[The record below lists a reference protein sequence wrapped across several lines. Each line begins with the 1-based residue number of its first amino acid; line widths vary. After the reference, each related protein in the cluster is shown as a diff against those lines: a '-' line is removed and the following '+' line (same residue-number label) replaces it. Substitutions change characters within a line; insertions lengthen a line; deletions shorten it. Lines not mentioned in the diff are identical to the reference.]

1 MQALVFSLKDGW
13 EQGKGFKK
21 CEVPTPALNE
31 PEEAEWVIVK
41 TRFAG
46 VCGTD
51 RGIWFRQTFK
61 DAILNS
67 LEQEKKETRI
77 IGHELFGEIV
87 EAGKKVKEKY
97 GLNLGDN
104 VSAESHITCGRCFQ
118 CQNGESHVCQD
129 EKILG
134 ISLDGVFA
142 PYAKLP
148 AKVLW
153 LTNQA
158 KIRPEIA
165 CLQEPFGNAVHACT
179 KVNLQG
185 KQVAIF
191 GCGPIGLFSILICR
205 AFGASLIIGI
215 DKNKQNLELAH
226 NLGADFTVEVPQKEK
241 NNPAEGDEE
250 VIQSVY
256 GHTGGRGADVAF
268 EMAGYNS
275 SVNNAIY
282 SVRRGGEVILFG
294 LKSGDFIVQ
303 KFDHLIRRG
312 LTFHAVIGRQI
323 FKTWHITKGLLENDS
338 NKIQEKLWTI
348 LLRGGKDTVLP
359 FASFN
364 PEQFEKQ
371 FLAYPKIII
380 NF

>member
-134 ISLDGVFA
+134 ISLD
-142 PYAKLP
+142 
-148 AKVLW
+148 
-153 LTNQA
+153 
-158 KIRPEIA
+158 
-165 CLQEPFGNAVHACT
+165 
-179 KVNLQG
+179 
-185 KQVAIF
+185 
-191 GCGPIGLFSILICR
+191 
-205 AFGASLIIGI
+205 
-215 DKNKQNLELAH
+215 
-226 NLGADFTVEVPQKEK
+226 
-241 NNPAEGDEE
+241 
-250 VIQSVY
+250 
-256 GHTGGRGADVAF
+256 
-268 EMAGYNS
+268 
-275 SVNNAIY
+275 
-282 SVRRGGEVILFG
+282 
-294 LKSGDFIVQ
+294 
-303 KFDHLIRRG
+303 
-312 LTFHAVIGRQI
+312 
-323 FKTWHITKGLLENDS
+323 
-338 NKIQEKLWTI
+338 
-348 LLRGGKDTVLP
+348 
-359 FASFN
+359 
-364 PEQFEKQ
+364 
-371 FLAYPKIII
+371 
-380 NF
+380 